1 MQNYTCYQCLEKK
14 EGKPW
19 IIYEDNPNIC
29 MCGYLC
35 NKRSEIVETHYNKV
49 LNREDFDYLRPII
62 PQKKETHF
70 IPKSRFEQSI
80 MTDDEYQKYQDDYSE
95 YFAFRPDEHQV
106 HIDNVKNDE
115 YTKEVEDE
123 YNHSESGPDDY

>member
-19 IIYEDNPNIC
+19 IIYEDSPNIC

-35 NKRSEIVETHYNKV
+35 NKRSGIVETHYNKV

-62 PQKKETHF
+62 PQKKETQF

-106 HIDNVKNDE
+106 HIENVKNDE

-123 YNHSESGPDDY
+123 YNHYESGSDDY